1 MPCWLGSSLR
11 SNNLGFLRSRGK
23 CPKDKGGIG
32 TNPNPK
38 ILLIGGSSHVGKS
51 TLAESLATTLGWRHI
66 STDSLARH
74 PGRPWASPPH
84 GVPDHVAEH
93 YLDLSVD
100 ELMEDVLRHYELNV
114 WPNVEAIIASHL
126 NDPTTTGLVV
136 EGSALWPD
144 FASNLDF
151 TKVAAIWLTASDEV
165 FKQRIRV
172 NSRYKSKS
180 PRERTL
186 IDKFLERSLA
196 YDKRMVE
203 SVNRLGFVLL
213 DVSRSNLAEL
223 TQTCLSNLGAK
234 GI

>member
-1 MPCWLGSSLR
+1 MSEGQ
-11 SNNLGFLRSRGK
+11 
-23 CPKDKGGIG
+23 KGAT
-32 TNPNPK
+32 TNPDPN
-38 ILLIGGSSHVGKS
+38 IFLVGGSSHVGKS
-51 TLAESLATTLGWRHI
+51 TLAESLATALGWRHI
-66 STDSLARH
+66 STDGLARH

-114 WPNVEAIIASHL
+114 WPGVEAIIASHL
-126 NDPTTTGLVV
+126 NDPTATGLVV

-151 TKVAAIWLTASDEV
+151 TKVGAIWLTAGDEV
-165 FKQRIRV
+165 FKQRIYA
-172 NSRYKSKS
+172 NSQYARKS
-180 PRERTL
+180 PRERTM

-203 SVNRLGFVLL
+203 AVNRHGFVLV
-213 DVSRSNLAEL
+213 DVSRSNIAEL
-223 TQTCLSNLGAK
+223 TETCLSTLGAK